1 MRLHLLFWDKSS
13 IIRMFRQVKGV
24 WFMPKSKFEEIY
36 RDLKEKV
43 ENGDFLYRE
52 LLPSEN
58 TLIGVYDC
66 SRNTIRRA
74 LSGLVEDGYVQ
85 SVHGKGVQVIYQ
97 PINDKTA
104 FTVGGIESFQ
114 ETAARNRM
122 TYCTKVVVYETIT
135 VDESLSRESSFP
147 VGSEVLHICR
157 VRSVDDKPLILD
169 VNYFLKSAVPG
180 LTKEVAEKSIYAY
193 LEQELK
199 MQIVTSKRKI
209 TVEKA
214 TPQDRELI
222 FMDSY
227 NCLAVVTSN
236 TFNSDGVMFEYTQSR
251 HQPEYFS
258 FLDTA
263 TRKKAAT

>member
-74 LSGLVEDGYVQ
+74 LSGLVEGGYVQ

-97 PINDKTA
+97 PL
-104 FTVGGIESFQ
+104 
-114 ETAARNRM
+114 
-122 TYCTKVVVYETIT
+122 
-135 VDESLSRESSFP
+135 SLI
-147 VGSEVLHICR
+147 HI
-157 VRSVDDKPLILD
+157 
-169 VNYFLKSAVPG
+169 
-180 LTKEVAEKSIYAY
+180 
-193 LEQELK
+193 
-199 MQIVTSKRKI
+199 
-209 TVEKA
+209 
-214 TPQDRELI
+214 
-222 FMDSY
+222 
-227 NCLAVVTSN
+227 
-236 TFNSDGVMFEYTQSR
+236 
-251 HQPEYFS
+251 
-258 FLDTA
+258 
-263 TRKKAAT
+263 